1 MLASQVHEIRDQLQ
15 MHGIVFAYSGYVTES
30 ILSGVGDALK
40 QKLAIE
46 DADTKTVRSVFAV
59 FVEQM
64 QNIIRYSAE
73 RIQQQDGST
82 KPDIAE
88 LSYGILTIG
97 QEGTDYVVQAGNMIK
112 LADVSRMK
120 QRLGAIRDMN
130 RDELK
135 AAYKKQ
141 LRLGPDI
148 HSKGAGIGF
157 IEIARRASKPIDFD
171 FMEVDDK
178 FAFFALKATIQTR
191 DF

>member
-1 MLASQVHEIRDQLQ
+1 